1 MSPDIEYNRREA
13 DKRLDR
19 IESKLDQIG
28 DALQTLA
35 RTEEKIMSAN
45 KRLDV
50 IERKMEAGYAD
61 HIKLL
66 EAAKD
71 AHMTSMILDR
81 VVLRLD
87 AQEEILDKLRLDTSQ
102 SNTFRTALEKAF
114 WVIFTAVVGGVV
126 YLFDRGGS

>member
-1 MSPDIEYNRREA
+1 MSPDIEYNRRES

-19 IESKLDQIG
+19 IESKLDQVA

-35 RTEEKIMSAN
+35 RTEEKIMNAN

-87 AQEEILDKLRLDTSQ
+87 AQEDILDKLRLDTSQ
-102 SNTFRTALEKAF
+102 STTFRTALEKAF
-114 WVIFTAVVGGVV
+114 WVFFTAAVGGIV
-126 YLFDRGGS
+126 YFFERGGS

>member
-1 MSPDIEYNRREA
+1 MSEVEYNRRES

-19 IESKLDQIG
+19 IESKLDQVA

-45 KRLDV
+45 NRLDV
-50 IERKMEAGYAD
+50 IERKMEQGYAD

-87 AQEEILDKLRLDTSQ
+87 AQEDILDKLRLGTSQ
-102 SNTFRTALEKAF
+102 SNTFRTTLEKAF
-114 WVIFTAVVGGVV
+114 WVVFTAAIGGLV
-126 YLFDRGGS
+126 YLFERGG

>member
-87 AQEEILDKLRLDTSQ
+87 AQEEIMDKLRLDTSQ

-114 WVIFTAVVGGVV
+114 WVIFTAVVGGIV
-126 YLFDRGGS
+126 YLFERGGS

>member
-1 MSPDIEYNRREA
+1 MSETEYTRREA

-50 IERKMEAGYAD
+50 MERKMEQLYTD

-87 AQEEILDKLRLDTSQ
+87 AQEDILDKLRLDSSRTV
-102 SNTFRTALEKAF
+102 TFRTTLEKAF
-114 WVIFTAVVGGVV
+114 WVFFTASVGGIV
-126 YLFDRGGS
+126 YLFQHGN